1 MDVKNFWTLNSMLNL
16 LGVAPVVLSYGVET
30 VTLKQLFSLLF
41 ELSLNLCIS
50 EFFLG
55 PVNTNHSFNLQ
66 IRHGVLLR
74 RFNRIRMFLDV
85 LSHLLSTFFCLL
97 FNIFHLIHQSLLLKF
112 QKFLLLLLL
121 GLDHI
126 SIVATVSPN
135 HLASFM
141 SF

>member
-1 MDVKNFWTLNSMLNL
+1 MGVKNFWTLNSMLNL

-50 EFFLG
+50 EFFLW

-74 RFNRIRMFLDV
+74 
-85 LSHLLSTFFCLL
+85 
-97 FNIFHLIHQSLLLKF
+97 
-112 QKFLLLLLL
+112 
-121 GLDHI
+121 
-126 SIVATVSPN
+126 
-135 HLASFM
+135 
-141 SF
+141 